1 MVCSNE
7 ENAVRKTVA
16 KKAES
21 IQQTA
26 TRRVE
31 DALRHVAA
39 REAKIQNCKLHLDVP
54 LMREGIQLSE
64 KQSIL
69 NKLLLDL
76 LVPLLDLLPLHLAKP
91 KIKLAIGDKVMQ
103 VISDDLGKHVKP
115 PKQTI

>member
-31 DALRHVAA
+31 DALRHAAA

>member
-26 TRRVE
+26 TRRV
-31 DALRHVAA
+31 ALRHAAA

-69 NKLLLDL
+69 NKLLLEL